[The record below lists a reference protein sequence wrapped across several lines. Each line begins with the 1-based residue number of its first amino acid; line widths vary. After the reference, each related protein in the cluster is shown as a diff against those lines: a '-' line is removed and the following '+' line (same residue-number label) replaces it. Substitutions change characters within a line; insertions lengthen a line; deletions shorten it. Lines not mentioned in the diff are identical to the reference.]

1 MEEHER
7 DISDLDPQECPSV
20 VVENGV
26 MLVVN
31 HSHVHAPF
39 SVVLATVLYLAEFIT
54 AAVLCS
60 RYHKS
65 EDNIWLGF
73 TITFML
79 LPAVLIQLAL
89 TFIHR
94 DLGRDRPLV
103 LFLHLLLM
111 GPVIRW
117 VTRRDGVRWGHGDGC
132 GRHDK
137 GLFSV
142 NPDSLQHAK

>member
-1 MEEHER
+1 MFEVALEEQER
-7 DISDLDPQECPSV
+7 EITDIDPQECSTMA
-20 VVENGV
+20 ENGV

-31 HSHVHAPF
+31 HSRVHAPL
-39 SVVLATVLYLAEFIT
+39 SVVLATVLYCAELVT

-60 RYHKS
+60 MYHKT
-65 EDNIWLGF
+65 DDVIWMSF
-73 TITFML
+73 TIIFML

-103 LFLHLLLM
+103 LFLHLLLL

-117 VTRRDGVRWGHGDGC
+117 VMVRW
-132 GRHDK
+132 
-137 GLFSV
+137 SY
-142 NPDSLQHAK
+142 

>member
-1 MEEHER
+1 MCEVAMEEQER

-31 HSHVHAPF
+31 HSRVHPPF
-39 SVVLATVLYLAEFIT
+39 SIVLATVLYCAEFVS
-54 AAVLCS
+54 AAVLS
-60 RYHKS
+60 SMYHKT
-65 EDNIWLGF
+65 DDVIWMGC

-79 LPAVLIQLAL
+79 VPAVLIQLAL

-103 LFLHLLLM
+103 LFLHLLLL
-111 GPVIRW
+111 GPVIR
-117 VTRRDGVRWGHGDGC
+117 
-132 GRHDK
+132 
-137 GLFSV
+137 
-142 NPDSLQHAK
+142 